1 MSYIEKFIEHVYKTL
16 LSKGSFLRRKKK
28 EEKEEEMIR
37 QLRR

>member
-16 LSKGSFLRRKKK
+16 LSKGSSFLKKKK
-28 EEKEEEMIR
+28 EEEEEMIR